1 MRPKLTP
8 HGRMSMTST
17 PGTFVHSLPRQHA
30 HIDVTHVTAVVVGLP
45 RVWCTIAQLNK
56 RTSAISAL
64 SRVLVAVIIA
74 GGVCVS

>member
-1 MRPKLTP
+1 
-8 HGRMSMTST
+8 MSMTST
-17 PGTFVHSLPRQHA
+17 AGTFVHNLPRQHA

-56 RTSAISAL
+56 RTSATSAL
-64 SRVLVAVIIA
+64 TRALVALATV